1 MDLRSP
7 GGGCVHSVE
16 RYAVGGCELI
26 VHTCYCT
33 DRQTVAALARS
44 LAVYN
49 NSSAESYVTVRRL
62 RTVNARVLNID
73 EGRRDEV
80 GAA

>member
-1 MDLRSP
+1 MLL
-7 GGGCVHSVE
+7 
-16 RYAVGGCELI
+16 Y
-26 VHTCYCT
+26 
-33 DRQTVAALARS
+33 RQTVAALARS

-62 RTVNARVLNID
+62 RAVNARVLNID

-80 GAA
+80 GPA